1 MDYTSFIDFYIPK
14 KYITWIAFNS
24 FAMDVSDNLVPNN
37 INHKQEEDL
46 TTEEKVALEGK
57 PRLGAIPRVQINI
70 RESDEFK
77 VGFCKISLISMNF

>member
-1 MDYTSFIDFYIPK
+1 M
-14 KYITWIAFNS
+14 
-24 FAMDVSDNLVPNN
+24 PNN
-37 INHKQEEDL
+37 INHKQEDDL

-77 VGFCKISLISMNF
+77 VSHEEQVSIVWNICSPQEFMKEV

>member
-1 MDYTSFIDFYIPK
+1 M
-14 KYITWIAFNS
+14 
-24 FAMDVSDNLVPNN
+24 PNN

-57 PRLGAIPRVQINI
+57 PRLGTIPRVQINI

-77 VGFCKISLISMNF
+77 VSLAELVS